1 MGIDYYYKK
10 GKEFS
15 TSNMINCILQLFDM
29 NLFKIYSQFEIY
41 NLPIFNSCVEEG
53 TEKRVYLEG
62 HFTKILYL
70 VHSCFWDC
78 LQNVKY
84 ASIRVTIFPD
94 EF

>member
-10 GKEFS
+10 GKEFP
-15 TSNMINCILQLFDM
+15 TSIVLDIFFLFDM

-53 TEKRVYLEG
+53 IEKCVYLEG
-62 HFTKILYL
+62 QLTKILSL
-70 VHSCFWDC
+70 VHICLWDC
-78 LQNVKY
+78 SQNVKY
-84 ASIRVTIFPD
+84 ANIRVTIFPD

>member
-1 MGIDYYYKK
+1 MVIDYYYKK

-15 TSNMINCILQLFDM
+15 TSSIINCILLFDM

-53 TEKRVYLEG
+53 IEKCVYLEEQ
-62 HFTKILYL
+62 FTKILYL
-70 VHSCFWDC
+70 VHICLWDC
-78 LQNVKY
+78 FQIAKY
-84 ASIRVTIFPD
+84 ASIRVTIFRD